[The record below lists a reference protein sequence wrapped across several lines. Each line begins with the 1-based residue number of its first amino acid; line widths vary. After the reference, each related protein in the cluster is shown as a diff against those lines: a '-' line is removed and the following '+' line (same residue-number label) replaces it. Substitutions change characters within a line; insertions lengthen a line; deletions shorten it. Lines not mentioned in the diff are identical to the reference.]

1 MLFYC
6 NSCRYIFEEAEG
18 CQQCPDCGKKLY
30 PFGKSHLEEIAGE
43 EKLQIIGRVPM
54 KPEFAEAAD
63 AGEFDKVR
71 NPYLDV
77 DFE

>member
-1 MLFYC
+1 MADQMKIPVKGVVENYSWL
-6 NSCRYIFEEAEG
+6 E
-18 CQQCPDCGKKLY
+18 CPDCGKKLY
-30 PFGKSHLEEIAGE
+30 HFGKSHLEEIAGE